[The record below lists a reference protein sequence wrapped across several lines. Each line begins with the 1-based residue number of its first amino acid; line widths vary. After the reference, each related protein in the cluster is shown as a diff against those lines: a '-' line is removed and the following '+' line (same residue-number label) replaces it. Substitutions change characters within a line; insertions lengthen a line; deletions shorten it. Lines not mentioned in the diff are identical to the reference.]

1 MASGYIHEEASFAS
15 LDDLDKSYIFLDEY
29 NVLEEEISDLF
40 NEVSISILKFQKIQL
55 TRSKYTQN
63 MCSNSR

>member
-15 LDDLDKSYIFLDEY
+15 LDDLDKIYIFLDEY

-40 NEVSISILKFQKIQL
+40 NEVFLFSNFK
-55 TRSKYTQN
+55 KYN
-63 MCSNSR
+63 